1 MAITRVTQNMMSQ
14 HSLGS
19 LQSSLSKLAAI
30 QEQVST
36 GRVLNRPSDSP
47 SDTMSSMR
55 MRSSISDQ
63 KQYAR
68 NAEDGLGW
76 LGQTETALTG
86 INAEVRRAR
95 DLALQGAN
103 GSLGQ
108 TSLDALAVEVDK
120 IREGVLAS
128 ANTTYLGRPVFGG
141 ITGGAQAYDPNT
153 GAYIGTPGAV
163 NRTIADGVTIDL
175 QIDGQAAFGVTGS
188 SLFDDLTALSAALR
202 AGDNTAIRAGS
213 TTLSADMDRIQGRIS
228 DVGTRFNRL
237 EKAAQTAGDAELDLT
252 SALSQVE
259 NTDLPKAMVELKM
272 QEVAY
277 QAALASTARVM
288 QPSLLDFLR

>member
-1 MAITRVTQNMMSQ
+1 MTISRVTQSMMSKN
-14 HSLGS
+14 SLNG
-19 LQSSLSKLAAI
+19 LQSSLAKLATI

-47 SDTMSSMR
+47 ADTMASMR

-76 LGQTETALTG
+76 LGQTESTLTSM
-86 INAEVRRAR
+86 NSEVRRAR

-108 TSLDALAVEVDK
+108 TSRDALAVEVDK
-120 IREGVLAS
+120 IREGLIGS
-128 ANTTYLGRPVFGG
+128 SNTTYLGRPVFGG
-141 ITGGAQAYDPNT
+141 VTAGSQAYDQT
-153 GAYIGTPGAV
+153 GTYVGTPGAI
-163 NRTIADGVTIDL
+163 NRTIADGVTIDI
-175 QIDGQAAFGVTGS
+175 QIDGQAAFGATGS

-213 TTLSADMDRIQGRIS
+213 SALSSDMDRIQGRIS

-237 EKAAQTAGDAELDLT
+237 EMAAQTAGDTELDLT
-252 SALSQVE
+252 TSLSQVE
-259 NTDLPKAMVELKM
+259 NTDLPKAMVDLKM